1 MDRGAW
7 WARVLGSKELSTTE
21 QLKMIA
27 WHVKIKYF
35 RQRNKG
41 MLLTRILKKKKS
53 RKELL
58 K

>member
-41 MLLTRILKKKKS
+41 MLLTRILKKKKI
-53 RKELL
+53 
-58 K
+58 